1 MAHKGKGKYQP
12 SFCFCTISAYQNIL
26 AGGATAASSN
36 ANASFYYRGLGL
48 RDYEHGWSSSTG
60 NHTAARQ
67 RPLYYLFNG
76 AVNHWPANWKDDGR
90 GAYYQRPALYTFDNH
105 NTDYDSI

>member
-1 MAHKGKGKYQP
+1 MIRVKGVNIICRFM
-12 SFCFCTISAYQNIL
+12 STISAYQNKL
-26 AGGATAASSN
+26 AGGATAAYSN

-76 AVNHWPANWKDDGR
+76 AVNHWPANWTDDGR